1 MSFYI
6 VSTWDI
12 TGAQAFKSIDA
23 LAKVDEN
30 NVAKHKLSY
39 SNDGTEIYVGSSGST
54 ARTFGYY
61 VGGYLGSYNLDHAN
75 LPVMADRI
83 CTAITS
89 EMEENND
96 VADLNDQAARIVNAS
111 NGLRLMHGKHY
122 PGKATEEHFNQAIR
136 TLGNTGALL
145 RNRATLIARTQQ
157 RMEAAQQISVQF
169 GPLAAMLAM
178 RSQLK
183 Q

>member
-61 VGGYLGSYNLDHAN
+61 VGGYLGSYNLAMQIYRLWLTAFAQRSPVKWKKIMMLPISMIR
-75 LPVMADRI
+75 LPV
-83 CTAITS
+83 
-89 EMEENND
+89 
-96 VADLNDQAARIVNAS
+96 L
-111 NGLRLMHGKHY
+111 
-122 PGKATEEHFNQAIR
+122 
-136 TLGNTGALL
+136 
-145 RNRATLIARTQQ
+145 
-157 RMEAAQQISVQF
+157 
-169 GPLAAMLAM
+169 
-178 RSQLK
+178 
-183 Q
+183 